1 MNTLIG
7 LIKGN
12 IKSFFESRIK
22 TFVDSIVEEKLDHE
36 LQVRS
41 QLQEFYHATESEKA
55 SYWEQKFD
63 PKEFC
68 ERFKKS
74 GIEIE
79 EIEIDIGDFG
89 QWMGKYPSIVD
100 TYKDY
105 GDVKIEKVLE
115 HYLTL
120 KYLDVKQEDILI
132 DIAAAGS
139 NLAKVLRKK
148 GMKAYRQD
156 LTYPDGINGYDIG
169 GDAGNMPLSEAF
181 ADVLTLHC
189 AFECF
194 QGDADVK
201 FAREAG
207 RILRGGGRVG
217 IIPLYIDTIT
227 FVKISPWCDKR
238 NIQIGQDTKFLWRDD
253 TYKEPFSRHY
263 SPETFSSRIISKM
276 SEFDIKIL
284 YFTNLKELSENVYP
298 GSRIYCY
305 FMFKGQKR

>member
-1 MNTLIG
+1 MNTLKN
-7 LIKGN
+7 LIKSKT
-12 IKSFFESRIK
+12 KSFFESRIK
-22 TFVDSIVEEKLDHE
+22 TLVESIVEKKLDHE

-41 QLQEFYHATESEKA
+41 QLQDFYHATENEKA

-79 EIEIDIGDFG
+79 EIEIDIRDFE

-100 TYKDY
+100 TYKGY
-105 GDVKIEKVLE
+105 GDVRIEKILE
-115 HYLTL
+115 HYLTI
-120 KYLDVKQEDILI
+120 KYLDVKREDILI

-169 GDAGNMPLSEAF
+169 GDAGNMLLPDAF

-194 QGDADVK
+194 QGEADVR
-201 FAREAG
+201 FVREAG
-207 RILRGGGRVG
+207 RILRGGGEG
-217 IIPLYIDTIT
+217 
-227 FVKISPWCDKR
+227 R
-238 NIQIGQDTKFLWRDD
+238 N
-253 TYKEPFSRHY
+253 
-263 SPETFSSRIISKM
+263 
-276 SEFDIKIL
+276 
-284 YFTNLKELSENVYP
+284 YP
-298 GSRIYCY
+298 SIYRYHNFC
-305 FMFKGQKR
+305 KN